1 MSATTVRE
9 KRQTTLPQDVAE
21 AAGIRAGDQVDWT
34 FEGGEIRGRK
44 LVPEPKSE
52 PLKVVKK
59 RGFLMLEGKFNR
71 EDILAAIRAD
81 REGK

>member
-1 MSATTVRE
+1 MNATIVRA
-9 KRQTTLPQDVAE
+9 KRQTTLPQNVAD
-21 AAGIRAGDQVDWT
+21 AAGIKQGDQVEWT

-44 LVPEPKSE
+44 LVPLSHDKR
-52 PLKVVKK
+52 LRLVKK
-59 RGFLMLEGKFNR
+59 KGFLMLEGKMER